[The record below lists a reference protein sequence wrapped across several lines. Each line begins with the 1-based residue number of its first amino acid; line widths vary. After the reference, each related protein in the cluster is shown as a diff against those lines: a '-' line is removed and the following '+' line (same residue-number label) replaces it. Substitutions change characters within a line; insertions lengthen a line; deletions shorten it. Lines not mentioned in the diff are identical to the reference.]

1 MNPLCVVLLRLLAV
15 LTFLLAGAPPAA
27 AQAITQD
34 SGETPPFIGYPLNA
48 RKAQAGS
55 DKCAAVPDYFAGME
69 KIGARFKVLDGLET
83 SLIMKGK
90 ATADKLMIPARVIG
104 GTLALIALLWG
115 LAVAMGTA
123 RGTPVTVVID
133 VVVPAAVVALFLTYY
148 AQFVDGLVSA
158 SKLIASAAESPWAAV
173 LKLVGSMLNT
183 LMGGLTS
190 VVKGFA
196 CSSFSLTTLGVIL
209 GSLVAIVLLLMATYV
224 MIKALVD
231 IIAVIFLGP
240 FLAAVGAA
248 VGPIFIAFGAS
259 SWTRPWISSWV
270 GFLIQALL
278 LNFFAALVLELMAAP
293 FDELTKTMHFA
304 AVAGQGGFTVA
315 LDALGILGIS
325 LIASRIFGQ
334 IPQIVSALFPGNLGV
349 VTGDGGRGTPKAM
362 KDAVERTKKR
372 AGAGL
377 GAVGSAAGKLA
388 MKIPAVRTAAAGASM
403 LTNKLLGHGGRG
415 GSGGG
420 PSNGGQGSARPFKP
434 VSTTSAQRAA
444 SRMAARR
451 GK

>member
-1 MNPLCVVLLRLLAV
+1 MNPLCVFFLRLLAV

-27 AQAITQD
+27 ALAITQD

-48 RKAQAGS
+48 GKAQAGS

-133 VVVPAAVVALFLTYY
+133 VVVPAAVVALFLAYY

-190 VVKGFA
+190 VVKGFT

-334 IPQIVSALFPGNLGV
+334 IPQIVSALLPGNLGV

-362 KDAVERTKKR
+362 KDAVEHTKKR

-403 LTNKLLGHGGRG
+403 LTNKLLGRGGRG

-420 PSNGGQGSARPFKP
+420 SSNGGQGSARPFKP